1 LHGPYRREMMR
12 SILLA
17 CLSALAAGCVSA
29 AEAPCPAGDEWA
41 AGGFE
46 NSGAMRQVKP
56 QYRNRLAAKK
66 SGITVITI
74 AEPREVVAVDRQGV
88 VVIPGIFHTGDFDY
102 PTAVQGVGRFRL
114 VGKCGYF
121 NTTTFRTLVSAE
133 YAQCQPFHAGE
144 ALACKDCERY
154 CTEVDCQ
161 NSTVVGGQGFVFDA
175 KGKMRR
181 KFALPKLEDACGRA
195 GVAQVTREGR
205 ATPYLR
211 CKEDPDSP
219 FKL

>member
-1 LHGPYRREMMR
+1 MR

-17 CLSALAAGCVSA
+17 CLFALAAGCVSA
-29 AEAPCPAGDEWA
+29 AEGPCPAGDEWA
-41 AGGFE
+41 AGCFE

-102 PTAVQGVGRFRL
+102 PTAAQGVGRFRL

-121 NTTTFRTLVSAE
+121 NTTTFRTLVPAE

-161 NSTVVGGQGFVFDA
+161 NSTVVGGQGFVFNA
-175 KGKMRR
+175 KGKLRR
-181 KFALPKLEDACGRA
+181 KVALPKLEDACGRA

>member
-1 LHGPYRREMMR
+1 MR

-29 AEAPCPAGDEWA
+29 AQAPCPAGDEWA
-41 AGGFE
+41 AGCFE

-114 VGKCGYF
+114 VGNCGYF
-121 NTTTFRTLVSAE
+121 NTTTFRTLVPAE

-161 NSTVVGGQGFVFDA
+161 NSTVVGGQGFVFNA
-175 KGKMRR
+175 KGKVRR
-181 KFALPKLEDACGRA
+181 KVALPKLEDACGRA